1 VPEKLTFL
9 RLSELVM
16 ENLRRPLTPREIW
29 DLSEEIRLSHNF
41 QSGGKTPWATIAA
54 QLYVDVRDHRE
65 KPKFYQ
71 YSKRPSRF
79 YLSKYR
85 DHPAADVVD
94 APIESP
100 NFDERDLH
108 PLLVKFIDANEHF
121 HAKARTIHHEQSVKR
136 AKGYDEWL
144 HPDIVG
150 VYYPYSDFDPKVI
163 EVRRE
168 LGSPTVKLFSFE
180 MKIDLNLTNVRQAYF
195 QAVSN
200 SSWANEGYLV
210 ALNVDSDGDFRDE
223 LSRLNNAFGIGIIQ
237 LDPEHVDESE
247 IILPSRSKEVI
258 DWATVDRLSDE
269 NPEFKEIIESI
280 LSSMKIAQTHGKYD
294 QPYNEEE
301 YKHYIEKKQI
311 RKTR

>member
-1 VPEKLTFL
+1 
-9 RLSELVM
+9 M
-16 ENLRRPLTPREIW
+16 
-29 DLSEEIRLSHNF
+29 
-41 QSGGKTPWATIAA
+41 
-54 QLYVDVRDHRE
+54 
-65 KPKFYQ
+65 
-71 YSKRPSRF
+71 
-79 YLSKYR
+79 
-85 DHPAADVVD
+85 VD
-94 APIESP
+94 APAEVS

-150 VYYPYSDFDPKVI
+150 VYYPYSDFNPKVI

-210 ALNVDSDGDFRDE
+210 ALNIDSDGDFRDE

-247 IILPSRSKEVI
+247 IILPSHSKEVI
-258 DWATVDRLSDE
+258 DWTTVDRLSDE

-294 QPYNEEE
+294 QPYNEDE
-301 YKHYIEKKQI
+301 YKQHIEKKRI
-311 RKTR
+311 MKRK

>member
-16 ENLRRPLTPREIW
+16 ENVKRPLTPREIW
-29 DLSEEIRLSHNF
+29 DLSEEIRNSQNF
-41 QSGGKTPWATIAA
+41 QTGGKTPWATIGA
-54 QLYVDVRDHRE
+54 QLYVDVRDHKE
-65 KPKFYQ
+65 KSKFYH

-85 DHPAADVVD
+85 DRLAGDLVD
-94 APIESP
+94 APAEVS

-136 AKGYDEWL
+136 ARGYDEWL

-168 LGSPTVKLFSFE
+168 LPPSEVK
-180 MKIDLNLTNVRQAYF
+180 
-195 QAVSN
+195 
-200 SSWANEGYLV
+200 SSSATSRCG
-210 ALNVDSDGDFRDE
+210 RDM
-223 LSRLNNAFGIGIIQ
+223 
-237 LDPEHVDESE
+237 P
-247 IILPSRSKEVI
+247 
-258 DWATVDRLSDE
+258 
-269 NPEFKEIIESI
+269 
-280 LSSMKIAQTHGKYD
+280 
-294 QPYNEEE
+294 
-301 YKHYIEKKQI
+301 
-311 RKTR
+311 